1 MAKSCVI
8 KSNRCASSLV
18 SQCIHTWL
26 EVSMFVLRLDRLR
39 VTITEGFRS
48 QGARSFVWPFCS
60 FPSSDFSFSRLCKSI
75 FLTGTDTGMIR
86 GTRLLSSRAFLG
98 AGEEL
103 ANSTTLFEVAVGPG
117 AVTSTLFFSSE
128 LSSS

>member
-1 MAKSCVI
+1 M
-8 KSNRCASSLV
+8 L
-18 SQCIHTWL
+18 
-26 EVSMFVLRLDRLR
+26 VLRLDRLR

-48 QGARSFVWPFCS
+48 QGARSFVWPLWS
-60 FPSSDFSFSRLCKSI
+60 FPSSDFSRLCKSI

-103 ANSTTLFEVAVGPG
+103 ANSTTLFEAAVGPG